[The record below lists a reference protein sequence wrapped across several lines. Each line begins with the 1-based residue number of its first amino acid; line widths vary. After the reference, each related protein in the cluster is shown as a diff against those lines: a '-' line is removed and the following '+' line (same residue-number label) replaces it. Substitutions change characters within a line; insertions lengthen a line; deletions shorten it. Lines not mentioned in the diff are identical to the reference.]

1 MPTRRSTRR
10 LALRQLAAFVAA
22 SPIVAAQQDPF
33 RDHSRVPWLDELR
46 TAYDFEPVAFARLP
60 RSAYDYTAY
69 GSESE
74 YTLRRN
80 RHAFEWFDLAAKA
93 AIDAAQVDCGVE
105 LFGNK
110 LAYPI
115 LISPTAAHIQLHPNG
130 EAGTYRGATA
140 ASGTPFIVSHNASTT
155 VDKIAAAAKGNL
167 WWQLYPR
174 QDLAANQELLAAAQ
188 NAGAQAIVVTV
199 DQQAAVYE
207 RSLHDR
213 NLTDRRPSQR
223 GRRGAEHRYRIWNER
238 LWYNWTFFD
247 QIRPMVK
254 VPLLAKGILTPEDAK
269 LALEHGVEGIIIS
282 NHGGRAMDYSPS
294 TLEVLPEIVEA
305 VNGRVP
311 VLIDGGFR
319 RGADILKA
327 LALGAKAVCLG
338 RVPRW
343 GLAAYGPGGVQRVLE
358 IVQAEF
364 KLAMAQAGC
373 RDTASAT
380 SKLIIARPR
389 TPVPAGRAVAGEPDG
404 RMTPLAEFACIPEF
418 EAMAARKLEPATFA
432 LVAGGDRSAFDDLIF
447 RPRVMVDTT
456 KMDLATEVC
465 GQPLFA
471 PILVAP
477 LARQQRFHPDG
488 ELAMV
493 RGAGAANTAVIVSAD
508 SSTPVDRLLE
518 EAKAPLWL
526 QVNANAGQVGQ
537 GGYKALVLTINTP
550 AIPWAQIDRLR
561 KGVAVPVLLKGIV
574 TVEEARQA
582 LQHGVQGIIVSTYE
596 RSKQPSLN
604 LLPAIAGAVNGRIP
618 ILIDGSFRRGTDIL
632 KALLLG
638 ADAVLLGRPIL
649 WGLAA
654 YGAEGVQTV
663 LEMAQT
669 ELARNMAMLGA
680 PTPKALHR
688 DMLRGPAHA

>member
-1 MPTRRSTRR
+1 MSNRRQ
-10 LALRQLAAFVAA
+10 ALRQLAAFIAA

-46 TAYDFEPVAFARLP
+46 TAYDFEPVAYARLA

-93 AIDAAQVDCGVE
+93 TIDAAQVDTSVE
-105 LFGNK
+105 LCGRKF
-110 LAYPI
+110 AYPI
-115 LISPTAAHIQLHPNG
+115 LIAPTAAHIQLHPNG
-130 EAGTYRGATA
+130 EAGTYRGAAA
-140 ASGTPFIVSHNASTT
+140 ASDTPFIISHNASTT
-155 VDKIAAAAKGNL
+155 VDKIAAAAKGTL

-174 QDLAANQELLAAAQ
+174 QDLATNQELLAAAQ
-188 NAGAQAIVVTV
+188 TAGAQAIVVTV
-199 DQQAAVYE
+199 DQQAAIYE

-213 NLTDRRPSQR
+213 NLTDRRPNQR
-223 GRRGAEHRYRIWNER
+223 GRTRGADHRYRIWNER
-238 LWYNWTFFD
+238 LWYNWAFFD
-247 QIRPMVK
+247 QIRPLIK
-254 VPLLAKGILTPEDAK
+254 VPMLAKGILTPEDAK
-269 LALEHGVEGIIIS
+269 LALDHGVEGIIVS

-294 TLEVLPEIVEA
+294 TLEVLPEIVDA

-319 RGADILKA
+319 RGTDILKA

-358 IVQAEF
+358 ILQAEL

-373 RDTASAT
+373 KDTASAT
-380 SKLIIARPR
+380 RSLVAARPR
-389 TPVPAGRAVAGEPDG
+389 TPVPAAPTIAGEPTG
-404 RMTPLAEFACIPEF
+404 RLTPLAEFACIPEF

-432 LVAGGDRSAFDDLIF
+432 LIAGSDRQAFDNYTF

-456 KMDLATEVC
+456 KMDLAIELC
-465 GQPLFA
+465 GQPQFA
-471 PILVAP
+471 PIVVAP
-477 LARQQRFHPDG
+477 LARQQRFHPDA
-488 ELAMV
+488 ERATIQ
-493 RGAGAANTAVIVSAD
+493 GAAAAKTTVIVSAD
-508 SSTPVDRLLE
+508 SSTPLDKLPA
-518 EAKAPLWL
+518 EAKTPLWL
-526 QVNANAGQVGQ
+526 QTNANAVKPIPTGFQ
-537 GGYKALVLTINTP
+537 ALVITINTP
-550 AIPWAQIDRLR
+550 VIPWAQIDRHR
-561 KGVAVPVLLKGIV
+561 KGVTIPVLLKGIL
-574 TVEEARQA
+574 TSEEARQA

-596 RSKQPSLN
+596 RPSKQPALQA
-604 LLPAIAGAVNGRIP
+604 LPAIAAALDGKLP

-632 KALLLG
+632 KALILG
-638 ADAVLLGRPIL
+638 ANAVLLGRPIL
-649 WGLAA
+649 WALAT
-654 YGAEGVQTV
+654 YGAPGVQTV

-688 DMLRGPAHA
+688 GMLRT